1 MNVKADFTEIDFS
14 QDVAPLIKFFYP
26 GVDIVCGKGVSVE
39 DSLRLVDELY
49 SEAATEASCEAADT
63 TLPES
68 ASARPEVSLLF
79 DTTEEYFSI
88 YVNGAPEVTENV
100 IYLGTTDV
108 EECAGHIMPVEKV
121 RRRDYK
127 NQLMRAVYRIL
138 AKRTGRSL
146 PWGTLTGVRPTKL
159 CFDRLERG
167 LTDNVMHLLETY
179 YCSEKKAVLAE
190 KIARKE
196 LRLLQELDYKNGYS
210 LYVGFPFCPSICNYC
225 SFGSHPTDKFG
236 HLIEP
241 YIQALL
247 HEIDECSTLIKD
259 LRLETVYF
267 GGGTPTAVSAEQLKR
282 VITRVKECF
291 DFTYVREFSVE
302 AGRPDCIDAEKLQVL
317 KDAGVTRIS
326 INPQSMRQ
334 KTLDIIGRRHTAEK
348 TIEAFRLA
356 RSMGFDNINMDI
368 IAGLSGECLEDMK
381 YTLEEIGRLDPES
394 ITVHTLALKR
404 AARLTT
410 ERESF
415 VGCEASEVPEMV
427 EYAAEF
433 CGQHGYE
440 PYYLYRQKNMTENL
454 ENVGYAKPGR
464 EGLYN
469 ILIMEEQQMILALG
483 AGSSSKFTD
492 YRYLEKL
499 RRIEQGSTPAEDAEL
514 EAGPIIRRF
523 GRVENVKAVG
533 IYIDQ
538 IDEMINRKREFLG
551 VTKEE

>member
-1 MNVKADFTEIDFS
+1 MKADFSEIDFS
-14 QDVAPLIKFFYP
+14 QDLGPLFKFFYP
-26 GVDIVCGKGVSVE
+26 GAEVLCRTGINAVSGNDAFSGNIKSE
-39 DSLRLVDELY
+39 INISGEAENADFEAEELY
-49 SEAATEASCEAADT
+49 LFFDT
-63 TLPES
+63 RDEEFKIYLNG
-68 ASARPEVSLLF
+68 RQEVSEKVDF
-79 DTTEEYFSI
+79 
-88 YVNGAPEVTENV
+88 
-100 IYLGTTDV
+100 LGTTDV
-108 EECAGHIMPVEKV
+108 EESVGHIMPLEKV

-138 AKRTGRSL
+138 EKRTGKSL

-159 CFDRLERG
+159 CFDRLEKG
-167 LTDNVMHLLETY
+167 LEDNVTHMRETY

-190 KIARKE
+190 QIAKKE

-225 SFGSHPTDKFG
+225 SFGSHPTDRFG

-241 YIQALL
+241 YIEALL
-247 HEIDECSTLIKD
+247 HEIDECAGLIRD
-259 LRLETVYF
+259 LKLETVYF
-267 GGGTPTAVSAEQLKR
+267 GGGTPTAVSAEQLAR
-282 VITRVKECF
+282 VIKRVKERF
-291 DFTYVREFSVE
+291 DFSNVKEFSVE

-348 TIEAFRLA
+348 TVEAFRLA
-356 RSMGFDNINMDI
+356 RSMGFDDINMDI

-381 YTLEEIGRLDPES
+381 YTLDEIAKLDPES

-410 ERESF
+410 EKENF
-415 VGCEASEVPEMV
+415 AGCEASEVPEMV
-427 EYAAEF
+427 EYAADF
-433 CGQHGYE
+433 CKKHGYE

-454 ENVGYAKPGR
+454 ENVGYAKPGK

-499 RRIEQGSTPAEDAEL
+499 RKLENGCSPLNDAEL

-538 IDEMINRKREFLG
+538 IDEMIKRKREFLG
-551 VTKEE
+551 VDTEKNQ